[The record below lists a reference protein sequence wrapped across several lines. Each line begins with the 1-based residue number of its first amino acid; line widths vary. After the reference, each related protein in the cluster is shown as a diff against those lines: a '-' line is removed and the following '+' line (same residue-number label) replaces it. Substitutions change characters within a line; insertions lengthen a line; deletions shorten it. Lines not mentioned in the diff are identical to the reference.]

1 MCPQRNTTH
10 EPRAV
15 ILSVLTLKKVNP
27 TYYTVHV
34 CSLYT
39 EVVAVVGS
47 RSAAR
52 RELRQLLLGDR
63 ARDAL
68 DGAADVL
75 DLRVEGVQRVGARVR
90 PATATG
96 RGAAGPAVAVA
107 VAVAG
112 EGKGKVRVKGG

>member
-1 MCPQRNTTH
+1 MCPQRSTTH

-75 DLRVEGVQRVGARVR
+75 DLR
-90 PATATG
+90 PLKLL
-96 RGAAGPAVAVA
+96 PLFIKSIDDAVLSLHFFPH
-107 VAVAG
+107 
-112 EGKGKVRVKGG
+112 